1 MLCTRLLSTLAGV
14 LLSAAPAFAA
24 DMEQMAFLHLRWQSN
39 SISLLSSEVRTGRLK
54 KSPTSLGALR
64 VHLAD
69 AQGRSLWQSALED
82 PRVRR
87 YEYPAEEDSKT
98 LRTKTVTEASGECV
112 IRVPVRPDAAEVLIL
127 SAASARS
134 PALAGISNPVL
145 AGLTNG
151 QILARFPAPR
161 PPSKP

>member
-1 MLCTRLLSTLAGV
+1 MLCTRFLSTLAGV
-14 LLSAAPAFAA
+14 LLSAAPALAA
-24 DMEQMAFLHLRWQSN
+24 DLEQMAFLHLRWQSN

-69 AQGRSLWQSALED
+69 AQGRSLWQSSMED

-87 YEYPAEEDSKT
+87 YEYPAGEDSKT
-98 LRTKTVTEASGECV
+98 LRTKTVTETRGECV
-112 IRVPVRPDAAEVLIL
+112 IRVPVRSDAAEVLIL
-127 SAASARS
+127 SAATSRS